1 MSIVSSRVAPRRPP
15 SPRRLRRQR
24 RRWPL
29 LIPLLPLA
37 AWGALHLLDDPEP
50 TAASPLPKLV
60 PVVAPSSTLVA
71 FDTPSGER
79 TTAARC
85 WMVVIDESASM
96 ATSDQAG
103 TRADAVRATAEFLA
117 AYGLDDDRIGVTWFA
132 DSAAADIPGAA
143 TATLQAPLPPDGLG
157 NGTNIADALTAAL
170 GAMGQGCGSTQRVVV
185 LVSDG
190 QASTQA
196 AFDATA
202 AVIRGAGSDVSVHLI
217 AMNGD
222 SAFEGVRPFWD
233 DPALGITS
241 TRTISTFGSD
251 EVATAVAEI
260 LTIETGQQIR
270 PR

>member
-1 MSIVSSRVAPRRPP
+1 P

-24 RRWPL
+24 RSWPL
-29 LIPLLPLA
+29 LVPLVPLA
-37 AWGALHLLDDPEP
+37 AWGMLRLLDDPEP

-60 PVVAPSSTLVA
+60 PAVAPSSTLVA

-132 DSAAADIPGAA
+132 DTAAAVAPGAA
-143 TATLQAPLPPDGLG
+143 TAAAKTPVPPGGLG
-157 NGTNIADALTAAL
+157 GGTNIADALMSAI
-170 GAMGQGCGSTQRVVV
+170 GAMDQGCGSAQRVVV

-190 QASTQA
+190 QASTQM

-202 AVIRGAGSDVSVHLI
+202 AVIRGAAPDVSVHLI
-217 AMNGD
+217 AMNGA
-222 SAFEGVRPFWD
+222 SAFEDVRAFWE
-233 DPALGITS
+233 DPALGIAS
-241 TRTISTFGSD
+241 IRTISTFGSD
-251 EVATAVAEI
+251 EVAAAVAEI
-260 LTIETGQQIR
+260 LTIETGQQVR